1 MNITTIDKRH
11 PITIAICE
19 LTKSCKNDELLS
31 KLKAELIDLV
41 IEIAQKFTGFSTVES
56 IKKSLE
62 IALGIISLG
71 LIHQQ
76 KISGDDDSTKPIIN
90 LGFKELTKTAI
101 MLIKEIS
108 QYPENPD
115 NLFEQPKKFQAKDYI
130 VRFSMA
136 RNRTNETWEGYDL
149 LQREINSRKSA
160 KSIVELSKWMIQTL
174 SGNMYE
180 WKLQNVSTHSDNEV
194 YPIPDQIINTFLF
207 RFCNELPTVGKLEL
221 TKSHFRKA
229 RNKYESNPEK
239 WKVEKR
245 AKFDSLVSNIPEDL
259 KAALVIQNKDWFE
272 RHLSNGPV
280 IIPKGNESLD
290 DLEILWPYIVR
301 MI

>member
-1 MNITTIDKRH
+1 MNITTVDKRH

-19 LTKSCKNDELLS
+19 LTKSCENDELLS

-62 IALGIISLG
+62 IALGVISLG
-71 LIHQQ
+71 LVHQS
-76 KISGDDDSTKPIIN
+76 KVSDDDDLTKPVIN

-101 MLIKEIS
+101 ALIKEIS
-108 QYPENPD
+108 EYPENPD
-115 NLFEQPKKFQAKDYI
+115 NLFEDPRKFQAKDYV

-136 RNRTNETWEGYDL
+136 RNKLNETWEGYDL
-149 LQREINSRKSA
+149 YQKEISSRKSVKA
-160 KSIVELSKWMIQTL
+160 IVELSKWLIQNL

-180 WKLQNVSTHSDNEV
+180 WKLQNISDHSENEV

-207 RFCNELPTVGKLEL
+207 RFCNELPTAGKLEL

-229 RNKYESNPEK
+229 RNKYETNPEK
-239 WKVEKR
+239 WKIQCRSKYE
-245 AKFDSLVSNIPEDL
+245 SLVAQIPEEL
-259 KAALVIQNKDWFE
+259 KTALFIHGKDWLE
-272 RHLSNGPV
+272 RHLSGGPV

-290 DLEILWPYIVR
+290 DLEMLWPYIVR
-301 MI
+301 GI